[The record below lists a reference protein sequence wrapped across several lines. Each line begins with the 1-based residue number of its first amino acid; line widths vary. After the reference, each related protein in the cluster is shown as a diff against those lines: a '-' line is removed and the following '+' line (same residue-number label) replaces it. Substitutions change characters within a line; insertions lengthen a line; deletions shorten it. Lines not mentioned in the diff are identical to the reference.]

1 MAKKTGKRASKNSSK
16 KFPRSREK
24 KELDEIVGS
33 LQDLRA
39 LEKRLDDSMEHKL
52 FELKA
57 VAYVS
62 LFLSAVLVALVL
74 GILLRAIGV

>member
-1 MAKKTGKRASKNSSK
+1 MSSSK
-16 KFPRSREK
+16 KTSRAPKRGAEHA
-24 KELDEIVGS
+24 EIVHKLAYLEG
-33 LQDLRA
+33 
-39 LEKRLDDSMEHKL
+39 LEKRMDESLEHKL

-74 GILLRAIGV
+74 GILLRAIGI

>member
-1 MAKKTGKRASKNSSK
+1 MAARKKDSRKQKNGASNSQIERK
-16 KFPRSREK
+16 
-24 KELDEIVGS
+24 LDY
-33 LQDLRA
+33 LQG
-39 LEKRLDDSMEHKL
+39 LEKRMDESLEHKL

-57 VAYVS
+57 VSYVS